1 MVKHLIQDVNVKNLV
16 MSIIYSNTWY
26 TKYGSQ
32 TL

>member
-16 MSIIYSNTWY
+16 MSINHSNTWY
-26 TKYGSQ
+26 IKYDSQ